1 MAIIYNN
8 DFKKPDAEKAWEVR
22 QEETKKFFSALRQK
36 IEEQKLEEDL
46 EEEEDYGSGTGFGS

>member
-1 MAIIYNN
+1 MG
-8 DFKKPDAEKAWEVR
+8 R
-22 QEETKKFFSALRQK
+22 EETKKFFSALRQK

>member
-8 DFKKPDAEKAWEVR
+8 NFKKPDAEKAWEVR

-36 IEEQKLEEDL
+36 VEEQKLEEDL
-46 EEEEDYGSGTGFGS
+46 EEEDYGSGIGFGS